1 MPDQPYDALIRR
13 LEAEV
18 VWEADV
24 GAAMEHAANALRQL
38 QARVHVLETAIT
50 EHRAFVYSHAD
61 THQPHDARLW
71 AVLSG
76 FSTRGQRDI

>member
-13 LEAEV
+13 LKTEV

-24 GAAMEHAANALRQL
+24 GAAIEQAANALRQL
-38 QARVHVLETAIT
+38 QARVHALETAIT
-50 EHRAFVYSHAD
+50 EHRAFVRSHAD
-61 THQPHDARLW
+61 TRQGHDCRLW

-76 FSTRGQRDI
+76 SSTRGQRDI

>member
-13 LEAEV
+13 LETEV

-24 GAAMEHAANALRQL
+24 GDALEQAANALRQL
-38 QARVHVLETAIT
+38 QARVHVLEAAIT
-50 EHRAFVYSHAD
+50 EHRAFAHSHAD
-61 THQPHDARLW
+61 THQLHDTRLW